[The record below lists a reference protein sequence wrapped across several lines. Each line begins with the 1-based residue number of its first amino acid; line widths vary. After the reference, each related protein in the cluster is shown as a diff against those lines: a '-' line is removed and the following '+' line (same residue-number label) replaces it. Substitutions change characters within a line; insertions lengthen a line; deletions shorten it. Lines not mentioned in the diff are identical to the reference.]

1 MRVLLD
7 THALLWWWTDSPSLS
22 STAREVIAAPANEIF
37 VSTAS
42 VWEIRTKQ
50 RLGKLALIP
59 DLSVHFGELL
69 QKSRFT
75 VLDIGWRHALVAG
88 GYPADHRD
96 PFDRMLAAQSAL
108 EALPLVTRDPV
119 FSAFGNPCLW

>member
-1 MRVLLD
+1 
-7 THALLWWWTDSPSLS
+7 LWWWTDSPSLS

>member
-7 THALLWWWTDSPSLS
+7 THTLLWWWTDSPRLS
-22 STAREVIAAPANEIF
+22 ATARGLIAEPDNTVFISA
-37 VSTAS
+37 AS
-42 VWEIRTKQ
+42 IWEIRTKQ
-50 RLGKLALIP
+50 RLGKLPRMP
-59 DLSVHFGELL
+59 DLSAHVDELL
-69 QKSRFT
+69 RKSRFT
-75 VLDIGWRHALVAG
+75 VLDIGWRHALAAG
-88 GYPADHRD
+88 GYPVDHRD

>member
-22 STAREVIAAPANEIF
+22 STAREVIAAPGNEIF

-50 RLGKLALIP
+50 RLGKLSLIP

-108 EALPLVTRDPV
+108 EALPLVTRDSV

>member
-7 THALLWWWTDSPSLS
+7 THTLLWWWTDSPRLS
-22 STAREVIAAPANEIF
+22 GTAREVIAGPENEVF
-37 VSTAS
+37 VSAAS
-42 VWEIRTKQ
+42 IWEMRTKQ
-50 RLGKLALIP
+50 RLGKLSLLP
-59 DLSVHFGELL
+59 DLGVHVGEFL

-75 VLDIGWRHALVAG
+75 VLDIGWRQALAAG
-88 GYPADHRD
+88 GYPAEHRD

>member
-59 DLSVHFGELL
+59 DLSVHFGDLL

-88 GYPADHRD
+88 GYPADRRD

>member
-59 DLSVHFGELL
+59 DLSVHFGDLL

>member
-22 STAREVIAAPANEIF
+22 STAREVIAASGNEIF

-69 QKSRFT
+69 HKSRFT

>member
-7 THALLWWWTDSPSLS
+7 THTLLWWWTDSPRLS
-22 STAREVIAAPANEIF
+22 GTAREVIAGSENEVF
-37 VSTAS
+37 VSAAS
-42 VWEIRTKQ
+42 IWEMRTKQ
-50 RLGKLALIP
+50 RLGKLPLIP
-59 DLSVHFGELL
+59 DLGVHVGDLL

-75 VLDIGWRHALVAG
+75 VLDIGWRHALAAG

>member
-22 STAREVIAAPANEIF
+22 STAREVIAAPGNEIF

-50 RLGKLALIP
+50 RLGKLSLIP

>member
-50 RLGKLALIP
+50 RLGKLSLIP